1 MKIFI
6 SIFTILIS
14 NLTFGQTK
22 YEKDFNEFWNDIN
35 NNYAYFD
42 QQQINWQK
50 VKEIYQPQVIEITN
64 DNDFIRFLENIIN

>member
-50 VKEIYQPQVIEITN
+50 VKEIYQPQVKEIKSKSKVC
-64 DNDFIRFLENIIN
+64 I